1 MFQRKPRTTYEE
13 TLLQKV
19 SDYLPTGVRN
29 STTSPQHAMVV
40 KSARGS
46 RIQDC
51 SGNEY
56 IDYLLGSGPMLLG
69 HAHPAVVA
77 AVREQ
82 LERGSTYLMVNEPA
96 ILLAEEIVR
105 ATPCAEKVS
114 LHSTGSEATFF
125 AMRLAR
131 AYRKR
136 DKILKF
142 EGAYHGM
149 HDYALMG
156 THWMRTPADY
166 PTAVPDSAGIPRCIA
181 AEVLVAPFN
190 DIETTADIIAKHHD
204 ELAGVILE
212 PMQRTIPPQPGF
224 LAALREITKEY
235 GILLIFDEIVT
246 GFRFAYGSAQ
256 EYYGVVPD
264 LCALGK
270 SMSGGH
276 PITAVCGR
284 ADIMAQ
290 ADPDPARFA
299 RNEHVRVTGTFSSNP
314 VSAVASL
321 ATLQE
326 LRREGAYER
335 LFANG
340 RKLMSALQRLL
351 REAGFPAQVL
361 GEPPAFEVWFT
372 DREITDFRS
381 SLQADAAL
389 RERFVQLLM
398 DRGIIKAHEKFFL
411 SLAHTGED
419 IDITIEAFRSAIGE
433 LREQSGSAR
442 RRGGV

>member
-1 MFQRKPRTTYEE
+1 MFERRPRTAYEE

-29 STTSPQHAMVV
+29 PTTSPRHTMVV

-46 RIQDC
+46 RIRDC

-82 LERGSTYLMVNEPA
+82 LERGSSYLMVNEPA
-96 ILLAEEIVR
+96 VLLAEEIVR

-114 LHSTGSEATFF
+114 LHCSGSEATFF

-131 AYRKR
+131 AFRKR
-136 DKILKF
+136 DKVLKF

-156 THWMRTPADY
+156 THWMLHPADF
-166 PTAVPDSAGIPRCIA
+166 PTAIPDSAGIPRCIQS
-181 AEVLVAPFN
+181 EVLIAPFN
-190 DIETTADIIAKHHD
+190 DMRTTADIIAKHRD
-204 ELAGVILE
+204 ELAAVIVE
-212 PMQRTIPPQPGF
+212 PMQRTIPPKPGF
-224 LAALREITKEY
+224 LQALREITKEY
-235 GILLIFDEIVT
+235 GIVLIFDEVVT

-284 ADIMAQ
+284 ADLMAQ
-290 ADPDPARFA
+290 ADPDPARYV
-299 RNEHVRVTGTFSSNP
+299 RGEHVRLTGTFSSNP

-321 ATLQE
+321 ATLAE

-335 LFANG
+335 LFATG
-340 RKLMSALQRLL
+340 KRLMNALKSLL
-351 REAGFPAQVL
+351 ADANIPAQIL
-361 GEPPAFEVWFT
+361 GEPPAFEVWFS
-372 DREITDFRS
+372 DREIVDFRS
-381 SLQADAAL
+381 SMHADAKR
-389 RERFVQLLM
+389 RERFVQLLV
-398 DRGIIKAHEKFFL
+398 DRGIIKAHEKFFI
-411 SLAHTGED
+411 SLAHTDED
-419 IDITIEAFRSAIGE
+419 VDTTIAAFRSAIAE
-433 LREQSGSAR
+433 LR
-442 RRGGV
+442 